1 MRDRLKKSNIC
12 LLLISLHLLSCS
24 DERPDIIQTKS
35 GLFGS
40 TEGRFLAKF
49 PREPSVSVQKTIWGT
64 ETIETVTFNTSF
76 GDEHHYIVSYSDLPQ
91 AILDSWEVE
100 AMFDQTVKT
109 LAATFGNFSV
119 NERSVEQLQGFQKC
133 LSYKLFPVSRD
144 TNSMVSIR
152 LAKKGS
158 RIYTV
163 AFAALRRIPETSKIN
178 EFMES
183 FKLYEPKEAAK

>member
-1 MRDRLKKSNIC
+1 MLDQLKKSNIC
-12 LLLISLHLLSCS
+12 LLLICLLILSCS
-24 DERPDIIQTKS
+24 DEKPDIIKTKS

-40 TEGRFLAKF
+40 SEGTFLAKF
-49 PREPSVSVQKTIWGT
+49 PREPSVSVQETIWGA
-64 ETIETVTFNTSF
+64 ETIETVTFNTSL
-76 GDEHHYIVSYSDLPQ
+76 GNEHHYIVSYSDLPQ

-133 LSYKLFPVSRD
+133 LSYKLFPASRGE
-144 TNSMVSIR
+144 NAMVSIR
-152 LAKKGS
+152 LAKKDS

-178 EFMES
+178 EFMDS
-183 FKLYEPKEAAK
+183 FKLYEPKDAAK

>member
-1 MRDRLKKSNIC
+1 MRNQLKKSNIC
-12 LLLISLHLLSCS
+12 LLLISLLLLSCS
-24 DERPDIIQTKS
+24 DEKPDIIQTKS

-40 TEGRFLAKF
+40 SEGRFLAKF

-64 ETIETVTFNTSF
+64 ETIETVTFNTTF
-76 GDEHHYIVSYSDLPQ
+76 GGEHHYIISYADLPQ

-100 AMFDQTVKT
+100 AMFDQSVKT
-109 LAATFGNFSV
+109 LATTFGNFSV
-119 NERSVEQLQGFQKC
+119 NERSVEQLPGFEKC
-133 LSYKLFPVSRD
+133 LSYKLYPASKGA
-144 TNSMVSIR
+144 NSLVSIR

-163 AFAALRRIPETSKIN
+163 AFAALRRIPEASKIN

-183 FKLYEPKEAAK
+183 FRLYEPKEAAN